1 MHQICY
7 NNLRLEGD
15 IMEYRYTFN
24 GSLRNISEKNML
36 RLSSSFDLFNSLID
50 NVAVAEPTFTWN
62 ISDGVYFGIVAEC
75 RFYHNKYGVPMVIL
89 EVIIDESTVLKV
101 KFKISGLFSPWRR
114 AYMNIFGND
123 NYGDGSEVI
132 GMVCKLRACNTI
144 SDDNLRRFTD
154 ISHFRF
160 VSNEEFELLSKTEP
174 YEELEDDNEDP
185 NSEEETSNA

>member
-7 NNLRLEGD
+7 NNLRLDGD

-24 GSLRNISEKNML
+24 GKLCNISEKNML
-36 RLSSSFDLFNSLID
+36 RLSSSIDLYNSLID

-62 ISDGVYFGIVAEC
+62 IPDGVYFGIVAEC
-75 RFYHNKYGVPMVIL
+75 CFYQNKYGVPMVIL
-89 EVIIDESTVLKV
+89 EVIIDESTVLKA

-132 GMVCKLRACNTI
+132 GMVCKLRACNII

-154 ISHFRF
+154 ITHFRF
-160 VSNEEFELLSKTEP
+160 VSNEELELLSKAEP
-174 YEELEDDNEDP
+174 YEELEDDYEDP